1 LRAVLGEHVHQAGS
15 AVRPDKLRFDFSHP
29 QALTADERE
38 AVERRVNEAVFAN
51 HPVRTF
57 VVPIDE
63 ARNLG
68 AMMLFGEK
76 YGDEVRLVEVEGV
89 SRELCGGTHVRTTAE
104 IGPFV
109 ILGEASVGSGARRI
123 EAVTA
128 GEAFA
133 LLRARAD
140 EAEELRSELERVRK
154 EARKPAKQAEADFE
168 ITSREGDVV
177 VVEARGVTG
186 GDLRDLTDRVRQQEG
201 AAAVLAGSTDDGRA
215 FLVFNLDQ
223 SLADRGIDA
232 VALVRDAAKHIQGG
246 GGGRPTLAEAGGRKP
261 EALGEALG
269 AAKKAILAQL

>member
-1 LRAVLGEHVHQAGS
+1 M
-15 AVRPDKLRFDFSHP
+15 
-29 QALTADERE
+29 
-38 AVERRVNEAVFAN
+38 AVEWRVNEGVFAN

-57 VVPIDE
+57 IVPIDE

-76 YGDEVRLVEVEGV
+76 YGDEVRVVEVDDV

-109 ILGEASVGSGARRI
+109 ILSEASVGSGARRI

-140 EAEELRSELERVRK
+140 EAEELRRELERVRK
-154 EARKPAKQAEADFE
+154 KARKPAKRAETDFE
-168 ITSREGDVV
+168 ITSRDGNVLV
-177 VVEARGVTG
+177 MEAHGVTG

-201 AAAVLAGSTDDGRA
+201 AAAVLAGSSDDGRA
-215 FLVFNLDQ
+215 FLVFNIDQ
-223 SLADRGIDA
+223 SLAERGIDA
-232 VALVRDAAKHIQGG
+232 VSLVRDAAKHIQGG
-246 GGGRPTLAEAGGRKP
+246 GGGRPTLAEAGGKKP
-261 EALGEALG
+261 EALAEALE
-269 AAKKAILAQL
+269 AAKQAILAQL